1 MEETTK
7 RKGRPVRTEDTE
19 TPIVSTSCVI
29 RDPLMEPFYIE
40 KDASTFTVVE
50 KTTAKRGF
58 RGQEAS
64 GKEKENVIGYYSNF
78 RNALNA
84 VAKQKFHTNTGEY
97 NTIKEY
103 ITSWNEVK
111 DGIESLLNTVNF

>member
-7 RKGRPVRTEDTE
+7 RKGRPTRTEDIE
-19 TPIVSTSCVI
+19 TPTVSTSCVI

-103 ITSWNEVK
+103 IASWNEIK

>member
-1 MEETTK
+1 VCIIT
-7 RKGRPVRTEDTE
+7 
-19 TPIVSTSCVI
+19 
-29 RDPLMEPFYIE
+29 DPAMDPFYIS
-40 KDASTFTVVE
+40 KDNSNFTVIE
-50 KTTAKRGF
+50 KTTVKRGF
-58 RGQEAS
+58 RGAVAS
-64 GKEKENVIGYYSNF
+64 GKDTENVIGYYSNF

-103 ITSWNEVK
+103 IASWNEVK

>member
-7 RKGRPVRTEDTE
+7 RKGRPARTEDTE
-19 TPIVSTSCVI
+19 TPTVSTSCVI